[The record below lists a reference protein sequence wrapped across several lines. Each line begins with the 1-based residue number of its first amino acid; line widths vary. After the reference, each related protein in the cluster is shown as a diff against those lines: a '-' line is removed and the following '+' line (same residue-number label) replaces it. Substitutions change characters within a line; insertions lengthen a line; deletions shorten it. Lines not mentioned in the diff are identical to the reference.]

1 MNIKNYFRSIIN
13 EFKKMDWPGAR
24 EVAVLSVL
32 VVIISGALSVYLGF
46 FDVLFTSILDRIGI
60 L

>member
-13 EFKKMDWPGAR
+13 EFKKVDWPGAI

>member
-1 MNIKNYFRSIIN
+1 
-13 EFKKMDWPGAR
+13 MDWPGAR